1 MKKHCL
7 LLFFIT
13 LFYLSCGQGQQD
25 AYVLLISFD
34 GFRADYLVR
43 YNTPNFDKFIK
54 NGVGAVGM
62 KPSFV
67 TKTFPNHYSIATGM
81 YAENHGLV
89 GNHFYDPVLDEN
101 YTMSDRSKV
110 EDPKF
115 YGGEPIWVTAEKQG
129 VKTASY
135 FWVGSEAPIKG
146 VYPSRWKR
154 YDHDFP
160 FEARIDSV
168 AEWFSLP
175 VSERPRLCLLYFHE
189 PDGAG
194 HDFGPESPETGRMV
208 THMDSIFGIIV
219 EKMSNLDIYPQL
231 NIIAVSDHGMAEI
244 SSDRTVNLSDY
255 IDIGTVIQEGSGPYA
270 MLYSESEG
278 EVEKVVVALKK
289 APHIS
294 VFLKQE
300 IPDRFHFKNHY
311 RIKDALLLAEEG
323 WYIKNQAISSS
334 DTAGAYVPAGGTHG
348 YDNILMSMHTLFAA
362 GGPDFQNGIISEPFE
377 NIHLYPMIAHIL
389 DIEPNPEIDGKI
401 DNIRHLLR

>member
-7 LLFFIT
+7 LVFFIT
-13 LFYLSCGQGQQD
+13 LFYFSCGQGQQD

-34 GFRADYLVR
+34 GFRADYLDM
-43 YNTPNFDKFIK
+43 YNTPNFDTFIK

-168 AEWFSLP
+168 ADWFSLP

-255 IDIGTVIQEGSGPYA
+255 TDIGAVIQEGSGPYA

-278 EVEKVVVALKK
+278 EVEKAVVALKK

-294 VFLKQE
+294 VFLKKE

-311 RIKDALLLAEEG
+311 RIKEALLLAEEG

>member
-13 LFYLSCGQGQQD
+13 LFYFSCGQGQQD

-34 GFRADYLVR
+34 GFRADYLDR
-43 YNTPNFDKFIK
+43 YNTPNFDTFIK

-168 AEWFSLP
+168 ADWFSLP
-175 VSERPRLCLLYFHE
+175 VSERPRLCMLYFHE

-244 SSDRTVNLSDY
+244 RFRSNGESVRLYRYRSRH
-255 IDIGTVIQEGSGPYA
+255 SG
-270 MLYSESEG
+270 
-278 EVEKVVVALKK
+278 
-289 APHIS
+289 
-294 VFLKQE
+294 
-300 IPDRFHFKNHY
+300 RFWP
-311 RIKDALLLAEEG
+311 L
-323 WYIKNQAISSS
+323 
-334 DTAGAYVPAGGTHG
+334 
-348 YDNILMSMHTLFAA
+348 
-362 GGPDFQNGIISEPFE
+362 
-377 NIHLYPMIAHIL
+377 
-389 DIEPNPEIDGKI
+389 
-401 DNIRHLLR
+401 RHAVQ